1 MKRFPLT
8 CFLFFLATACLFAQ
22 QPVMDTLN
30 LKGVEVTGKKPGE
43 EERSATP
50 MQRLSVSELK
60 VMPGSSVADALRIFS
75 GVTVKDYGGLG
86 GMKTA
91 VVRSLGANHT
101 GVFVDGVPLSDAATG
116 QVDLGKIPLENLESI
131 ELFIGQEQQLCLPA
145 RARASAGILE
155 FHTVMPDLSLKKMS
169 YKTGIKTGSFGL
181 INPFG
186 SIYMNAGKKT
196 VAGLTANYNHTRGDY
211 PYVLKNGSQ
220 PDTTLRRRNG
230 DLGSLNLN
238 MNTETRFGD
247 SSVLKVKSW
256 LYTSEQ
262 GLPGAVIYYNP
273 YSVQRMN
280 TLDFFGNIQYAR
292 TSGKVNLLSNVT
304 FTDGNLRYRDPAYLN
319 QEGGLDNHYFQQ
331 EYYLSQAVSLPLGGI
346 FSLGAAA
353 DLMLNTMEADQYFIA
368 EPSRLT
374 GLASV
379 ILRAETK
386 HTEASLGLIGTM
398 VNESSAKGQVT
409 SSRKALSPSFSFIT
423 RLSNNPLLRLRLM
436 YRNSFRM
443 PTFHDLYYN
452 ISGNTGLKPEI
463 VNQFNAGLIL
473 LKETG
478 PLQLNFQTDVFLN
491 RVKDKIVAVPSQ
503 NLFVWSMRNLGN
515 VEIRGIEIQAGILT
529 GLSATTELSANLNY
543 THQQAL
549 DITAQ
554 GSSTYGHQIP
564 YVPFQTLS
572 GLFTLNGKHLAI
584 GYSLLYSSHRYL
596 LGENIAA
603 NLLPSYWLHDLSV
616 SWQQPLKSVTWKVKA
631 EVVNLF
637 NAQYEVIK
645 GFPMNGR
652 GFFITLSINY

>member
-1 MKRFPLT
+1 MKQLSVT
-8 CFLFFLATACLFAQ
+8 CFLLLIVTACLFAQ

-30 LKGVEVTGKKPGE
+30 IKGIEVTGKKPGD
-43 EERSATP
+43 EERSSTP
-50 MQRLSVSELK
+50 MQRLTVFELK
-60 VMPGSSVADALRIFS
+60 VLPGSSVADALRVFS

-86 GMKTA
+86 GLKTV

-131 ELFIGQEQQLCLPA
+131 ELYIGQEQQLCRPA

-155 FHTVMPDLSLKKMS
+155 FNTVMPDLSLKKFS
-169 YKTGIKTGSFGL
+169 YKAGLKAGSFGL

-186 SIYMNAGKKT
+186 SLYARAGKKT
-196 VAGLTANYNHTRGDY
+196 TVGITTAYNHSQGDY
-211 PYVLKNGSQ
+211 PYVLKNGNQ
-220 PDTTLRRRNG
+220 RDTTLKRSNG
-230 DLGSLNLN
+230 DLESLNLN
-238 MNTETRFGD
+238 LNTETRFSD

-280 TLDFFGNIQYAR
+280 TVDFFGNVQYAR
-292 TSGKVNLLSNVT
+292 TSGKVNLLSNIT

-331 EYYLSQAVSLPLGGI
+331 EYYLSQAVSLPLGSI

-368 EPSRLT
+368 EPSRFT

-386 HTEASLGLIGTM
+386 RTEASLGLVGTM
-398 VNESSAKGQVT
+398 VNESSEKGQVT
-409 SSRKALSPSFSFIT
+409 SSRQALSPSFSFIT
-423 RLSNNPLLRLRLM
+423 RLSSNPLLRLRLM

-478 PLQLNFQTDVFLN
+478 ALQLNFQTDVFLN
-491 RVKDKIVAVPSQ
+491 RVKDKIVAVPSH

-515 VEIRGIEIQAGILT
+515 VEIRGIEIQA
-529 GLSATTELSANLNY
+529 
-543 THQQAL
+543 
-549 DITAQ
+549 D
-554 GSSTYGHQIP
+554 
-564 YVPFQTLS
+564 
-572 GLFTLNGKHLAI
+572 
-584 GYSLLYSSHRYL
+584 R
-596 LGENIAA
+596 
-603 NLLPSYWLHDLSV
+603 
-616 SWQQPLKSVTWKVKA
+616 KSVV
-631 EVVNLF
+631 
-637 NAQYEVIK
+637 
-645 GFPMNGR
+645 
-652 GFFITLSINY
+652 